1 MKAVLFDFGGTL
13 DTDGIH
19 WSEKYW
25 DAYFSLRIPISKK
38 EFEESYVET
47 LSLCEN
53 AVHPD
58 DSLFDTIKH
67 QVMLQLRYLQETSIL
82 PAGFNISESGR
93 RISELCYNEVQM
105 NIDKSVG
112 LLKGLKDKYLLGLV
126 SNFHGNMK
134 KVCED
139 FRLTDYFSVIIDSA
153 VVGIRK
159 PDPGIFSLA
168 IDNLKTA
175 PEETIVIGDSYDRD
189 IVPSRNLGCITIW
202 LKGKSWREYKDDS
215 AADFVVST
223 ITGIP
228 KVIQEIESDRKY
240 SFRSG
245 SNAKK

>member
-25 DAYFSLRIPISKK
+25 EAYFSLRIPISKK
-38 EFEESYVET
+38 EFEESYVKT
-47 LSLCEN
+47 LTLCEN
-53 AVHPD
+53 EVHPE

-67 QVMLQLRYLQETSIL
+67 QVMLQLKYLQDKRVIPL
-82 PAGFNISESGR
+82 GFNTSESGR
-93 RISELCYNEVQM
+93 KISELCYNDVQM
-105 NIDKSVG
+105 NIDKSIA
-112 LLKGLKDKYLLGLV
+112 LLKELKDKYLLGLV

-139 FRLTDYFSVIIDSA
+139 FRLTDYFGVIIDSA

-159 PDPGIFSLA
+159 PDPGIFRLA

-189 IVPSRNLGCITIW
+189 IVPSRALGCITVW
-202 LKGKSWREYKDDS
+202 LKGKSWKDYNDDS
-215 AADFVVST
+215 AADFVVNS
-223 ITGIP
+223 INGIP
-228 KVIQEIESDRKY
+228 EVLYKIESDRKLW
-240 SFRSG
+240 FRPG
-245 SNAKK
+245 SNTKR